1 MSGGHTHTHIS
12 VHIDSNTQHKHV
24 HIEPPGM
31 PLSMAGEGGGGNW
44 HVGGLSAIAPR
55 QLHLRP
61 TWCSVCTVASFS
73 FSSLP
78 PLPPSLAQR
87 SALKSVCW
95 CSHCLVLG
103 SRDGTTPA
111 CRPRCLIWYSLFPAA
126 QSPLFP
132 VPSFLTPSCVAG
144 AAHSPRSSDT
154 MTPLVGREERAMNE
168 RDAHRF
174 R

>member
-1 MSGGHTHTHIS
+1 MYTSSRRECPSQWRGR
-12 VHIDSNTQHKHV
+12 
-24 HIEPPGM
+24 
-31 PLSMAGEGGGGNW
+31 GGGGTW

>member
-1 MSGGHTHTHIS
+1 MSGTHTHICTQTRT
-12 VHIDSNTQHKHV
+12 HNTKMYTSSRRECPSQW
-24 HIEPPGM
+24 PG
-31 PLSMAGEGGGGNW
+31 GGGGGGGNW

-55 QLHLRP
+55 QLHFQLRGAACAQWP
-61 TWCSVCTVASFS
+61 RF
-73 FSSLP
+73 LP
-78 PLPPSLAQR
+78 PPPPPPPAQR

-111 CRPRCLIWYSLFPAA
+111 CRPRCLIWFSLFPAA
-126 QSPLFP
+126 RSPLFP
-132 VPSFLTPSCVAG
+132 VPSFLTSSCVAG

-154 MTPLVGREERAMNE
+154 MTLLVGLEERAMNE
-168 RDAHRF
+168 RDTHRF

>member
-1 MSGGHTHTHIS
+1 MSGTNTHLYT
-12 VHIDSNTQHKHV
+12 DSNTQHKNV

-31 PLSMAGEGGGGNW
+31 PLSMARGGGGGGEELACRRA
-44 HVGGLSAIAPR
+44 VGHCSPPTAPTA
-55 QLHLRP
+55 

-73 FSSLP
+73 FYPPPPP
-78 PLPPSLAQR
+78 PLLQR

-111 CRPRCLIWYSLFPAA
+111 CRPRCLIWFSLFPAA
-126 QSPLFP
+126 RSPLFP
-132 VPSFLTPSCVAG
+132 VPSFLTSSCVAG

-154 MTPLVGREERAMNE
+154 MTLLVGLEERAVNE
-168 RDAHRF
+168 RGTHRF